1 MPALTI
7 QRAPI
12 HNVYSENEVGLDDLP
27 LGSYVHYKKELY
39 YVEHKTN
46 LNSDTTF
53 LQAVTQGN
61 LTKIEF
67 DDLFSSFSTKLE
79 EQITNIQA
87 IMDRKIQEAGRAVQN
102 VTYYL
107 HSDKK
112 LPDGDASKLRYWF
125 TIPSGVYS
133 THNNSVTN
141 KPADDGFVLVTR
153 SIDRIFIMWYAD
165 KANIEQHYLFDTL
178 DHIDN
183 AATFKKIQTASVT
196 VNEEHIKNWTY
207 TKSDIDNKF
216 ALKGAPV
223 AVTEDSIK
231 QYTYTKS
238 EIDAKVAAGGGGG
251 GGSSPYSKA
260 QLDTKFDGKADK
272 TDTYTKTEINTRLA
286 GKLDTGGAIENANK
300 LKNMAPDIAANPNTI
315 VQRDGQGNINA
326 KNATFVSFTGKATL
340 LQLAAADNSTAGVS
354 GGDAILLRSGGVNA
368 TVQPVTVD
376 AVAKGIAK
384 SIGKPKDLQ
393 SLQNIPLADA
403 TNFHINPSTQSQMSV
418 QAQWDLIGQSGTIIV
433 TDASKITGFSS
444 DIKFKDVPVGMSG
457 LEIFVYYIKSTSE
470 IIMRRV

>member
-133 THNNSVTN
+133 THNASVTN

-165 KANIEQHYLFDTL
+165 KANIEQHYLFETL

-238 EIDAKVAAGGGGG
+238 EIDDKIAAGGGGG

-260 QLDTKFDGKADK
+260 QLDTKFDSKADK

-326 KNATFVSFTGKATL
+326 KNLTVTEKISGKNSHLWAVDTANGEMITDGTTAVAVRLSQTSNLNFVPISKLIVDMAKVLTRPKAQTNFNI
-340 LQLAAADNSTAGVS
+340 DFSTAM
-354 GGDAILLRSGGVNA
+354 
-368 TVQPVTVD
+368 
-376 AVAKGIAK
+376 
-384 SIGKPKDLQ
+384 
-393 SLQNIPLADA
+393 
-403 TNFHINPSTQSQMSV
+403 NFTINPASNGQFAISG
-418 QAQWDLIGQSGTIIV
+418 AGAEGQSGTIVV
-433 TDASKITGFSS
+433 TDASKISGFSS
-444 DIKFKDVPVGMSG
+444 NFKFKEVPTGMSG
-457 LEIFVYYIKSTSE
+457 EEIFVYCYKDYNN
-470 IIMRRV
+470 IIMRKV